1 MDEAR
6 RKKEEAER
14 KRKEEEEREEMR
26 LKKERDQLEDAFRK
40 EEEGKRRKADDAR
53 QANAE
58 SLVFAIRTHL
68 LPHQAIVVARDLHK
82 LQRVQDHVVW
92 SSCIAMLENAD
103 SATQDK
109 FWRYLQLFCELC
121 NFSESQ

>member
-1 MDEAR
+1 MRTRGELLVEKFANFVDFCIETLPLQ
-6 RKKEEAER
+6 KEQM
-14 KRKEEEEREEMR
+14 KDM
-26 LKKERDQLEDAFRK
+26 LL
-40 EEEGKRRKADDAR
+40 AR
-53 QANAE
+53 QASAE

-82 LQRVQDHVVW
+82 LQRVQDHVAW
-92 SSCIAMLENAD
+92 SSCIAVLENAD